1 MDMSWLEVSVKV
13 DGEAAE
19 AVSEVFNRFGR
30 GGAVVEVTYS
40 TDNSSHTAAQPLVDV
55 KTYLPV
61 GDAEARLKVE
71 EAIWYLGRL
80 YPIPEPT
87 FRTLAEEDWA
97 NVWKKSYRPLRIG
110 NRIVVVPS
118 WCEFVPEPGDVTV
131 ELDPGMAFGTG
142 LHPTTRMSL
151 IAVEKYARAG
161 QNVLDMGTG
170 SGILSIAAARLGVA
184 SVLAVEKDPLAAK
197 VARENVEL
205 NDVQEAVSVEIGSL
219 EKVSGMFDL
228 LVVNILAEV
237 IVSLVEGG
245 LLSHLS
251 PGGYFVAAGIVEEL
265 EATVNHALEARQVE
279 IVERFREND
288 WLTLVGMIPPVS

>member
-1 MDMSWLEVSVKV
+1 MDMSWLEVSVEV

-19 AVSEVFNRFGR
+19 AIGEVFNRFGR
-30 GGAVVEVTYS
+30 GGAIVEVTYS
-40 TDNSSHTAAQPLVDV
+40 TDNSYHSAAQPLVVV

-61 GDAEARLKVE
+61 GDKEARLKLE

-80 YPIPEPT
+80 YPIPEPS

-110 NRIVVVPS
+110 DRIVVVPS
-118 WCEFVPEPGDVTV
+118 WCEFVPDPGDVTI
-131 ELDPGMAFGTG
+131 ELDPGLAFGTG

-197 VARENVEL
+197 VARENVAL
-205 NDVQEAVSVEIGSL
+205 NHVQETVSVEIGSL
-219 EKVSGMFDL
+219 EQVSGMFDL

-251 PGGYFVAAGIVEEL
+251 PGGHFVAAGIVEEF
-265 EATVNHALEARQVE
+265 EATVSQALEVRQVE
-279 IVERFREND
+279 IVERFQEKD
-288 WLTLVGMIPPVS
+288 WITLIGTIPPVS

>member
-1 MDMSWLEVSVKV
+1 MDMSWLEVSVEV

-40 TDNSSHTAAQPLVDV
+40 TDSTYHNVAQPLVGV

-61 GDAEARLKVE
+61 ENEEAKQKLE

-80 YPIPEPT
+80 YPIPEPS

-97 NVWKKSYRPLRIG
+97 NVWKRSYRPLRIG
-110 NRIVVVPS
+110 DRLVVVPS
-118 WCEFVPEPGDVTV
+118 WCEFVPAPGDVTV

-161 QNVLDMGTG
+161 QSVLDMGTG

-197 VARENVEL
+197 VARENVAL
-205 NDVQEAVSVEIGSL
+205 NGVQETVSVEIGSL

-228 LVVNILAEV
+228 LLVNILAEV

-245 LLSHLS
+245 LLSHLKS
-251 PGGYFVAAGIVEEL
+251 GGYFVAAGIVEEF
-265 EATVNHALEARQVE
+265 ETIVSQALESRQVE
-279 IVERFREND
+279 IVERFQEKD
-288 WLTLVGMIPPVS
+288 WLTLVGTVLPAS